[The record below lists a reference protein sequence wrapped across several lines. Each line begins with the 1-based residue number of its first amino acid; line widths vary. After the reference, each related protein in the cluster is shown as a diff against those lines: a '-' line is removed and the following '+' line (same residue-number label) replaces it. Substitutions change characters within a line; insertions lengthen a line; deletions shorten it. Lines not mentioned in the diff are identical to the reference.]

1 MRERRVGE
9 GERGERRAGGDRK
22 GGRSLGVR
30 RHAQQIGPHTNPRVH
45 PLACVRECGAR
56 ASRIEGWAR
65 GWRLLL
71 TGGNAQSRGQAIG

>member
-9 GERGERRAGGDRK
+9 GEREEMRGDFRR

-30 RHAQQIGPHTNPRVH
+30 RHAQQKQPHPNPRVH
-45 PLACVRECGAR
+45 LLACVRECGTR

-65 GWRLLL
+65 GSWNCSLRAA
-71 TGGNAQSRGQAIG
+71 TPRVEARP